1 MNYFEED
8 ISNLSDVTDEELLQQ
23 TEEAEQA
30 EEAENNEVPVRF
42 TLMSEQDLDDLI
54 SSAEAKGTKR
64 ATKWIVKVIKGK
76 FI

>member
-1 MNYFEED
+1 MSLLDED

-23 TEEAEQA
+23 ANEA
-30 EEAENNEVPVRF
+30 EEAELNKDRF
-42 TLMSEQDLDDLI
+42 TLLSEEELVNLI

-64 ATKWIVKVIKGK
+64 ATKWIVNVIEGK